1 MCLCLGDT
9 ILLEQIILTAAVLKF
24 LHRCKKL
31 VSPCQSHPST
41 ETRQSNLI
49 RVHKTHK
56 MCYIL
61 SSAVWHFPLHLQDL
75 LLSAGRLTLLPIN
88 PCATFR
94 SRCLDLVCHRQLN
107 LRDIPL
113 GMLLCATNNILFFLF
128 PLISLDRPSNVTHF
142 FVEKAQTT
150 VKSHASSCFENWTH
164 FQTTGLGTSCWK
176 DRIHHLNLRKL
187 VFWKYHG
194 SAVKL
199 YLSGLLNLKVQVQWD
214 LFISNRLSNF
224 YL

>member
-1 MCLCLGDT
+1 MLHIVLCCMTFPFAPSG
-9 ILLEQIILTAAVLKF
+9 
-24 LHRCKKL
+24 
-31 VSPCQSHPST
+31 SPPVY
-41 ETRQSNLI
+41 R
-49 RVHKTHK
+49 
-56 MCYIL
+56 
-61 SSAVWHFPLHLQDL
+61 
-75 LLSAGRLTLLPIN
+75 RLTLLPIN
-88 PCATFR
+88 PYATFR

-142 FVEKAQTT
+142 FVEKAKTT

-164 FQTTGLGTSCWK
+164 FQTTGSGTSCWK

-187 VFWKYHG
+187 VFWKYYG

-199 YLSGLLNLKVQVQWD
+199 YMVCWTWKFKYNRIYLFQTDYQISICSNKTFPLYISALSTMKYLEDSRFSRKVNKV
-214 LFISNRLSNF
+214 
-224 YL
+224 

>member
-1 MCLCLGDT
+1 MW
-9 ILLEQIILTAAVLKF
+9 
-24 LHRCKKL
+24 
-31 VSPCQSHPST
+31 
-41 ETRQSNLI
+41 
-49 RVHKTHK
+49 
-56 MCYIL
+56 YIL
-61 SSAVWHFPLHLQDL
+61 SSAVWHFPLRLQDL

-88 PCATFR
+88 PYATFR

-113 GMLLCATNNILFFLF
+113 GTLLCANNNILFFLF

-164 FQTTGLGTSCWK
+164 FQTTGLGTSCFK

-194 SAVKL
+194 SAVKFIYIWFVEL
-199 YLSGLLNLKVQVQWD
+199 KSSSKMGFIYFKQIIKFLFVATKLFHCISALSTIKHLEVSRFSRKVNKV
-214 LFISNRLSNF
+214 
-224 YL
+224 